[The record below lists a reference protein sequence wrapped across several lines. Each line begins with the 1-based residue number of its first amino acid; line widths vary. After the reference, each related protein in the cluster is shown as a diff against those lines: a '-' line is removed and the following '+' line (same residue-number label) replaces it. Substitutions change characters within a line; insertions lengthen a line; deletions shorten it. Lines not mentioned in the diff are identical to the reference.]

1 MTCLLLALLL
11 LQRWKRQ
18 SDSIISQTTLPR
30 FLLFVGFS
38 SVGEMIS
45 KFFSVELKIYESK
58 NNKQRCQTLHP
69 SSDASLGRVRVEL
82 VPALAEECG
91 RAFIHV
97 CCSLQW
103 QGLKIN
109 HFKQF
114 TIMNW
119 KQVVHNYGTTI
130 GSKNCACSS
139 LDAE

>member
-1 MTCLLLALLL
+1 MEEMYLL

-45 KFFSVELKIYESK
+45 NFFCVELKLYESK

-97 CCSLQW
+97 CCSLQL

-130 GSKNCACSS
+130 GSKNCAVKEKI
-139 LDAE
+139 DKD